1 MKHILSPIICCLVL
15 SGCAIM
21 EQSIDEATER
31 PLPLKPIFASG
42 PDSVTV
48 FKAKSAIQRS
58 PEHLLAAYVVVKD
71 GKYNLSIT
79 KEERE
84 MLGISE
90 KDYQKYLNYLSR
102 INNKH

>member
-1 MKHILSPIICCLVL
+1 MKRLLPIIICCLVI

-21 EQSIDEATER
+21 EQSIDETTER
-31 PLPLKPIFASG
+31 LLPQKPELVSN

-58 PEHLLAAYVVVKD
+58 PEHILASYVVVKD
-71 GKYNLSIT
+71 RTYHLDIT
-79 KEERE
+79 KKE
-84 MLGISE
+84 MELLGISE
-90 KDYQKYLNYLSR
+90 KDYQKFLNKLSR

>member
-1 MKHILSPIICCLVL
+1 MKRILFPIICCLII

-21 EQSIDEATER
+21 EQSFVEATER
-31 PLPLKPIFASG
+31 PLPQKPVFDSS

-58 PEHLLAAYVVVKD
+58 PEHILASYVVVKD
-71 GKYNLSIT
+71 GTYHLDIT
-79 KEERE
+79 KKE
-84 MLGISE
+84 MVLLGISE
-90 KDYQKYLNYLSR
+90 KDYQKFLNKLSR